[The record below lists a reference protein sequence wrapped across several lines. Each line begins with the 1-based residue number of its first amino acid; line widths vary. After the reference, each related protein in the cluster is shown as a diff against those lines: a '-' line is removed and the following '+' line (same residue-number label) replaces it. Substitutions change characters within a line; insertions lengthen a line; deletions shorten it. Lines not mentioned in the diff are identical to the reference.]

1 MDTRHSPAVS
11 YDEIFSRNLGI
22 ISREEQDR
30 IASARI
36 LLAGIGAEGGATAT
50 CLARLGFQRFCLA
63 DVDDFDVS
71 NLNRQFGAYTDTI
84 GLPKVQGLAQE
95 LRRINPLVEIEE
107 IPEGVTPENA
117 KRLVED
123 VQCVVNG
130 VDLFALDATR
140 ALDQAAREVQLTIV
154 GGASVGFRSDVYAYH
169 PEGVGITQ
177 YIEKTLAAGRFPWI
191 PADADLPSS
200 APAVLVR
207 EVIERQIPAPVV
219 APAVFLTGARVAT
232 LILGLLTGR
241 AAPVY
246 VPQYT
251 TMDLMEMSTAV
262 RPCFPEEAGSA
273 NSAPED
279 VSAVSSRSEA
289 VSAAD

>member
-11 YDEIFSRNLGI
+11 YDNIFSRNLGI

-50 CLARLGFQRFCLA
+50 CLARLGFQRFRLA

-71 NLNRQFGAYTDTI
+71 NLNRQFGAYTDTL

-95 LRRINPLVEIEE
+95 LRRINPLIQIEE
-107 IPEGVTPENA
+107 VPEGVTPENA

-123 VQCVVNG
+123 LQCVVNG
-130 VDLFALDATR
+130 VDLFALDAAR
-140 ALDQAAREVQLTIV
+140 ALDQAAREAQLTIV

-169 PEGVGITQ
+169 PEGVGIAQ

-207 EVIERQIPAPVV
+207 EVIEGQIPAPVV

-262 RPCFPEEAGSA
+262 RPCFPEEVGSA
-273 NSAPED
+273 NRGPED
-279 VSAVSSRSEA
+279 FSAMSSLSEA
-289 VSAAD
+289 VGAAD

>member
-1 MDTRHSPAVS
+1 VNYGEM
-11 YDEIFSRNLGI
+11 FSRNLGI

-50 CLARLGFQRFCLA
+50 CLARLGFQRFRLA

-71 NLNRQFGAYTDTI
+71 NLNRQFGAYTDTV

-95 LRRINPLVEIEE
+95 LRRINPLIQIEE
-107 IPEGVTPENA
+107 VPEGVTPENA
-117 KRLVED
+117 KRLMED

-130 VDLFALDATR
+130 VDLFALEAAQ
-140 ALDQAAREVQLTIV
+140 ALDQAAREAKLTIV

-169 PEGVGITQ
+169 PEGIGIAE
-177 YIEKTLAAGRFPWI
+177 YIEKTFAAGRFPWI
-191 PADADLPSS
+191 PADADLPPS
-200 APAVLVR
+200 ASAVLVR

-241 AAPVY
+241 GAPVY

-251 TMDLMEMSTAV
+251 TMDLVEMSTAI
-262 RPCFPEEAGSA
+262 RPCFPDEVGSA
-273 NSAPED
+273 TRAPGD
-279 VSAVSSRSEA
+279 VGAMSSLSEA
-289 VSAAD
+289 ISAAD